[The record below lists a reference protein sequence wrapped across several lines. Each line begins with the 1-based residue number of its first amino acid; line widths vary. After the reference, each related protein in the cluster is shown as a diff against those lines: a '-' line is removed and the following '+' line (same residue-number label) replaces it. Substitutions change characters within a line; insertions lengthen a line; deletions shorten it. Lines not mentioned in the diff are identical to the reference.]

1 MKEGVEMSSSGQGWY
16 GDAGCEMNIGDFARK
31 LIEGGFRGETGKSVL
46 LLTKESTANIVKQLD
61 ELGDLENKKDQLK
74 NLFMLSGVGSVVYA
88 ALQAKA
94 NEKVKVSAP
103 IGKIPG
109 VLPAMALVK

>member
-1 MKEGVEMSSSGQGWY
+1 
-16 GDAGCEMNIGDFARK
+16 
-31 LIEGGFRGETGKSVL
+31 
-46 LLTKESTANIVKQLD
+46 
-61 ELGDLENKKDQLK
+61 
-74 NLFMLSGVGSVVYA
+74 MLSGVGSVVYA